1 MKNCRR
7 RIQKQRDDRDV
18 ARTPTRNAHQ
28 SVASQSSSQSNRE
41 DTNQRC
47 PQENNSLTTSY
58 VQTSINVAD
67 RSHITP
73 ENTIS
78 SATKTG
84 GFSSFITEAELSI
97 PENPTSVKKITV
109 LRDTGASQ
117 SLLLRDSMDNSSRTD
132 TGNVSI
138 IQGVGSNPYLIP
150 LHRFHLNHHL
160 VKGEVI
166 LGVIDKIPVPG

>member
-7 RIQKQRDDRDV
+7 RIQKQRNKVREV
-18 ARTPTRNAHQ
+18 ARTPTSNAHK
-28 SVASQSSSQSNRE
+28 SATSQSSSQSNRE

-47 PQENNSLTTSY
+47 PQENNSPTTSY
-58 VQTSINVAD
+58 VQTSINVAH

-97 PENPTSVKKITV
+97 PEDPTSVKKITV
-109 LRDTGASQ
+109 LRGTGSSQ
-117 SLLLRDSMDNSSRTD
+117 SLLIRDSMDISSKTD

-138 IQGVGSNPYLIP
+138 IQGVGSKSTLIP
-150 LHRFHLNHHL
+150 
-160 VKGEVI
+160 
-166 LGVIDKIPVPG
+166 